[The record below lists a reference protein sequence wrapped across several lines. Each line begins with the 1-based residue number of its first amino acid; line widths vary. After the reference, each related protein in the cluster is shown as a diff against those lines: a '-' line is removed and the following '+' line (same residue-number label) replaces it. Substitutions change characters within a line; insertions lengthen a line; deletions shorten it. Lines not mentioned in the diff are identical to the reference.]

1 MDNKKH
7 TPNPKA
13 QIKNPKFEL
22 SNDLIMLQ
30 I

>member
-13 QIKNPKFEL
+13 QRKNPKFEL